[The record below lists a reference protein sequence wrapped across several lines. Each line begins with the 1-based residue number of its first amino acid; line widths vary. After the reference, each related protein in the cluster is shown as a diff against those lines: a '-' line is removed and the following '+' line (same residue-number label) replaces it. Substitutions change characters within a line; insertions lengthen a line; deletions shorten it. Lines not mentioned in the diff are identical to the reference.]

1 VTQCDNRFSTL
12 DGLRGMAALF
22 VLLFHCGQ
30 AAGSGYLGVDLF
42 FLLSG
47 FVLSHSYG
55 DRLRAGMRVARFTA
69 LRMVRIYPMFAIGAL
84 LGIVLQ
90 GGNPTMLL
98 FPRPGLYPAN
108 PPLWSLVFEFGVNVA
123 WAAALPWVGARA
135 RLAVLVVT
143 GALVAWGAMAHGLGA
158 LSGPELFALTT
169 ARVAFSYTLG
179 CQFDA
184 MFRRRGGERR
194 TTPLAWLLMPALAL
208 VMLPAP
214 ANRLLWEL
222 AAVFVAIPA
231 IVWLGIVWRPR
242 ESAAMDLLG
251 KMSFPLYCIHAP
263 IVLLFL
269 GKPTQ
274 LAVAVTLLIPVA
286 IGLGLLDAPLQRALR
301 RMLRLEARPAP
312 RLATA

>member
-1 VTQCDNRFSTL
+1 MPRDNRFSTL
-12 DGLRGMAALF
+12 DGLRGMAAVF

-47 FVLSHSYG
+47 FVLSHTYG
-55 DRLRAGMRVARFTA
+55 DRLQAGMGVARFTA

-84 LGIVLQ
+84 LGIALQ
-90 GGNPTMLL
+90 GGGLSMLL

-108 PPLWSLVFEFGVNVA
+108 PPLWSLVFEFGVNLV

-135 RLAVLVVT
+135 RLAVLAAT
-143 GALVAWGAMAHGLGA
+143 GALVAWGAVSHGLGA
-158 LSGPELFALTT
+158 LSGPELFGFTT

-184 MFRRRGGERR
+184 MFRRRGGDRR
-194 TTPLAWLLMPALAL
+194 TTRLAWLLLPALAAI
-208 VMLPAP
+208 MLPTP
-214 ANRLLWEL
+214 TNTLLWDL
-222 AAVFVAIPA
+222 AAAFVAIPA
-231 IVWLGIVWRPR
+231 IVWLGIVWSPPAP
-242 ESAAMDLLG
+242 AAMDVLG

-269 GKPTQ
+269 GQPVQ
-274 LAVAVTLLIPVA
+274 LAAAVMLLIPLA
-286 IGLGLLDAPLQRALR
+286 IGLGSLDAPLQRALR
-301 RMLRLEARPAP
+301 RLLRLETRPAP
-312 RLATA
+312 RLAPA

>member
-1 VTQCDNRFSTL
+1 MPRDNRFSTL
-12 DGLRGMAALF
+12 DGLRGMAAVF

-47 FVLSHSYG
+47 FVLSHTYN
-55 DRLRAGMRVARFTA
+55 DRLLEGMSVTRFTA
-69 LRMVRIYPMFAIGAL
+69 LRMVRIYPMFAVGAL

-90 GGNPTMLL
+90 GGGPSMLL
-98 FPRPGLYPAN
+98 FPSPGFYPAN
-108 PPLWSLVFEFGVNVA
+108 PPLWSLVFEFGVNVV

-135 RLAVLVVT
+135 RLTVLAAT
-143 GALVAWGAMAHGLGA
+143 GALVAWGAVTHGLGA
-158 LSGPELFALTT
+158 LSGPELLAFTT

-194 TTPLAWLLMPALAL
+194 TTRLAWLLLPALAL

-214 ANRLLWEL
+214 ANTLLWDL
-222 AAVFVAIPA
+222 VAVFVAIPA

-251 KMSFPLYCIHAP
+251 KLSFPLYCIHAP

-269 GKPTQ
+269 GKPVA
-274 LAVAVTLLIPVA
+274 LSVAVLLLIPAA
-286 IGLGLLDAPLQRALR
+286 IGLGWLDAPIQRALR
-301 RMLRLEARPAP
+301 RLLRLDSRPAP
-312 RLATA
+312 QLAVA